1 MEKKRRSLLGRRA
14 IQRGRQTQEAG
25 FSVVEFTIAM
35 TMTIVLMAVTVN
47 VFQGVMQRAA
57 LEGRKDDA
65 RTNGRLILKR
75 LEHNIRL
82 TGLMAPLDVDG
93 DSNDINT
100 DVTGE
105 MWTDSVRDD
114 FEWGIDNELVFT
126 SDYDNDGMTETVWI
140 WRDDLD
146 LHETVWEWSRDSM
159 RWNAPTDRVLARN
172 VERLIFR
179 FFDRYGNTV
188 PTMLSYGTGGT
199 ILPLTAPLTS
209 GERRLVVEIEMI
221 LVLRSEFEDKQR
233 TYDTMFPDGTE
244 TCDGYLR
251 FWLTTRVR
259 GRNLALG

>member
-1 MEKKRRSLLGRRA
+1 MEKKRRSLLGRRV

-35 TMTIVLMAVTVN
+35 TMTIVLMAVTAN

-65 RTNGRLILKR
+65 RANGRLILKR
-75 LEHNIRL
+75 LEHNMRL
-82 TGLMAPLDVDG
+82 IGLMAPLDVDG

-105 MWTDSVRDD
+105 TWTDLVRDD
-114 FEWGIDNELVFT
+114 FEYVIHDELVFT
-126 SDYDNDGMTETVWI
+126 SDYDNDGITETVWI

-146 LHETVWEWSRDSM
+146 LHETVWEWSRDSV
-159 RWNAPTDRVLARN
+159 RWDEPTDRILARN
-172 VERLIFR
+172 VERLLFR
-179 FFDRYGNTV
+179 FYDRYGNTV
-188 PTMLSYGTGGT
+188 PQILGQSGGGSVLLSV
-199 ILPLTAPLTS
+199 PLTS
-209 GERRLVVEIEMI
+209 GERRLVVELEMI

-233 TYDTMFPDGTE
+233 PYYTMFPDETE

-251 FWLTTRVR
+251 FWLTTRVC

>member
-1 MEKKRRSLLGRRA
+1 MEKKRRSFWGRRT
-14 IQRGRQTQEAG
+14 IRRGRQTQEAG

-65 RTNGRLILKR
+65 RADGRLILKR
-75 LEHNIRL
+75 LEHNMRL
-82 TGLMAPLDVDG
+82 IGLMAPLDVDG

-105 MWTDSVRDD
+105 IWTDLVRDD
-114 FEWGIDNELVFT
+114 FEYAIDDELVFT
-126 SDYDNDGMTETVWI
+126 SDYDNDGNTETVRI
-140 WRDDLD
+140 WRNALD
-146 LHETVWEWSRDSM
+146 LHETVWEWSRDSII
-159 RWNAPTDRVLARN
+159 WDAPVDRVLARN

-188 PTMLSYGTGGT
+188 PTTLSYGGGGT

-209 GERRLVVEIEMI
+209 GERQLVVEVELI
-221 LVLRSEFEDKQR
+221 LILRSDFEDKQR
-233 TYDTMFPDGTE
+233 TYNTMFPDGSE
-244 TCDGYLR
+244 TCDGYQR
-251 FWLTTRVR
+251 FWLTTRTR